1 MSPKTVRQE
10 VLAYLERRKAAS
22 AAQIGVALNK
32 SAATVR
38 HHLGI
43 LVRDGRVVA
52 ERQVPKSRRGR
63 PEKNYRLSDRVRGD
77 NFEMLAEAVMTIWLE
92 QFPAEEQDAAI
103 RELARKLVGR
113 IGPIDSSISG
123 AKRVVQLT
131 AKLSALHYEAGWE
144 AGAQGPHVMF
154 GHCPYAAIIARHPE
168 LCRMDADLVGRQMN
182 GQAEQLSK
190 IGQGPGGPSHCV
202 FAIRVGGQAGRPAH

>member
-43 LVRDGRVVA
+43 LVKDGRVVA
-52 ERQVPKSRRGR
+52 EGQVAKRKRGR

-77 NFEMLAEAVMTIWLE
+77 NFEMLAEAAMTIWLE
-92 QFPAEEQDAAI
+92 MFPAEEQDAAI
-103 RELARKLVGR
+103 QELARKL
-113 IGPIDSSISG
+113 ISQLAPIDSSISG

-144 AGAQGPHVMF
+144 AGAQGPRVML
-154 GHCPYAAIIARHPE
+154 GHCPYAAVIARHPE
-168 LCRMDADLVGRQMN
+168 LCQMDTDILGTQMN
-182 GQAEQLSK
+182 GQAEQISK

-202 FAIRVGGQAGRPAH
+202 FAIRVGAKPGAQH